1 MGRNIAEYPPL
12 DADTLP
18 SGRTVVEAVIASTV
32 GTTIDFPCLRAAARG
47 DFQKGHQCGGLS
59 SVRLLSQGDT
69 MPRIVIAIAALV
81 LCFLPL
87 FAEGQADLTTQLAKL
102 DVAAFSPEAAKDKQL
117 AGMVERDI
125 RGRVHAALQR
135 EANAFAQ
142 VKNRADWERYR
153 DTRIEALRKSL
164 GPLPERGGDLKVKV
178 ARTFQGDGYQ
188 RDDLVY
194 ESRPGLFV
202 TANLYYPAKAPAKMP
217 GLLIVHGFH
226 QPKQQGELQDMGVN
240 WAKLGCQV
248 LVMDVLCHGERR
260 QHPLTDASKYPGK
273 FNVPRQDYYSR
284 ANAEAQLFLCGESLM
299 GWMVQ
304 DVLRGVDLLL
314 SRPGIDQERIV
325 VLGAVAAGGDVAA
338 VVAALD
344 FRIAGVVPYNFG
356 GPEPETVYPLPANP
370 ADAEKAFPYGAGGHW
385 DSTRKLRNS
394 ARDGFLPW
402 VIVGAA
408 APRRVIYAHEFA
420 WDQKHDPIW
429 PRLEKIFELHD
440 AKANIGFAH
449 GSGTLFGN
457 PEGTGCAN
465 IGPVHRQGIYPH
477 FQRWFGIPTPE
488 KEVQDRQDA
497 KELLCLTPEIIK
509 AGLKP
514 KTVQEL
520 TGELGRQ
527 RWLASHQ
534 AIVKLPTVEERRQQ
548 LRRDWSKLLGEVEPQ
563 GDPKATAAGQQK
575 LGDITSERL
584 VLETEPGIFV
594 PLVLLVPARKADAKL
609 PVVIGVA
616 QHGKQEFLKQRAAEI
631 AALLQGGVAVC
642 LLDVRGTGETR
653 CEGDLRGPPAG
664 TYKGVFANSR
674 GTLLANEDLML
685 GRTLLGDRLRD
696 LRSGLRFLKARPELD
711 GARLALWGD
720 SFAPVNPHDARVEVP
735 WDAEKL
741 PAQAEPLGGLLAL
754 FGALYEDDVRAVHI
768 HGGLASWQTLLQSQF
783 CQVPHDVIVPGALTA
798 GEIGDVIAALS
809 PRPVSMRNLVDGRNR
824 PADQATIV
832 QGLEP
837 ALRAYKLGQAEDKLA
852 IDGKEAMPAW
862 LLGQLKK

>member
-1 MGRNIAEYPPL
+1 
-12 DADTLP
+12 
-18 SGRTVVEAVIASTV
+18 
-32 GTTIDFPCLRAAARG
+32 
-47 DFQKGHQCGGLS
+47 
-59 SVRLLSQGDT
+59 
-69 MPRIVIAIAALV
+69 MPRIATAFTTLV
-81 LCFLPL
+81 LFFLPL
-87 FAEGQADLTTQLAKL
+87 FAEGQADLPAQLAKL
-102 DVAAFSPEAAKDKQL
+102 DGAAFSPDAAKEKQL
-117 AGMVERDI
+117 GGMVERDI

-142 VKNRADWERYR
+142 IKSRADWERFR
-153 DTRIEALRKSL
+153 DPRIEALRKSL
-164 GPLPERGGDLKVKV
+164 GTLPERGGDLKLKV
-178 ARTFQGDGYQ
+178 ARTFQGDGYV
-188 RDDLVY
+188 REDLVY

-202 TANLYYPAKAPAKMP
+202 TANLYVPAKPAAKMP

-314 SRPGIDQERIV
+314 ARPGIDKERIA
-325 VLGAVAAGGDVAA
+325 VLGAVAAGSDVAA
-338 VVAALD
+338 VASALD
-344 FRIAGVVPYNFG
+344 SRIAGVVPYNFG
-356 GPEPETVYPLPANP
+356 GPEPETVYPLPENP
-370 ADAEKAFPYGAGGHW
+370 AEAERAFPYGVGGHW

-429 PRLEKIFELHD
+429 PRLERIFALQE
-440 AKANIGFAH
+440 AKGNVGFAH
-449 GSGTLFGN
+449 GSGTLFGK

-477 FQRWFGIPTPE
+477 FQRWFSIPAPE
-488 KEVQDRQDA
+488 KEVQDRKPWA
-497 KELLCLTPEIIK
+497 EMLCLTPDIE
-509 AGLKP
+509 AALKP
-514 KTVQEL
+514 KTVQQISA
-520 TGELGRQ
+520 ELGRQ
-527 RWLASHQ
+527 RWLTSHQ
-534 AIVKLPTVEERRQQ
+534 AIVKLPTVEERKQQ
-548 LRRDWSKLLGEVEPQ
+548 LRRDWGRLLGEVEPQ
-563 GDPKATAAGQQK
+563 GDPKATAVGQQK
-575 LGDITSERL
+575 LGDITSERF

-594 PLVLLVPARKADAKL
+594 PLVLLLPARKADVKL
-609 PVVIGVA
+609 PVVVGMA
-616 QHGKQEFLKQRAAEI
+616 QQGKQEFLKQRAAEI

-664 TYKGVFANSR
+664 TYKGVFASSR

-685 GRTLLGDRLRD
+685 GHTLLGDRLRD
-696 LRSGLRFLKARPELD
+696 LRGVLRFLKARPELD

-720 SFAPVNPHDARVEVP
+720 SFAPVNPPDARVEVP

-754 FGALYEDDVRAVHI
+754 FGALFEDDVRAVHVQ
-768 HGGLASWQTLLQSQF
+768 GGLASWQTLLQSQF

-798 GEIGDVIAALS
+798 GEIGDVVAALS
-809 PRPVSMRNLVDGRNR
+809 PRPVSLRNLIDGRNR
-824 PADQATIV
+824 QADRATIV

-837 ALRAYKLGQAEDKLA
+837 ALRAYKLGKAEDKLA
-852 IDGKEAMPAW
+852 IDGKESVASW
-862 LLGQLKK
+862 LLGRLKK